1 MAARLPSP
9 PVARAILTSRN
20 GNIGEQVG
28 GTAGLRLLGFTR
40 REFGTC
46 IGHYVCVLW
55 CGQMRCCCLYGLQTG
70 VIAIRVRAAAH
81 WLPHATGQIQ
91 YGTYCEQVPVYWP
104 SLVVSHSLVRL
115 KSWRR
120 TDTKLV

>member
-1 MAARLPSP
+1 MAARLPSL
-9 PVARAILTSRN
+9 PVARAILASRN

-28 GTAGLRLLGFTR
+28 ATAGLRLLGFTR
-40 REFGTC
+40 REFGTG
-46 IGHYVCVLW
+46 IGHYVCVLL

-91 YGTYCEQVPVYWP
+91 YGTNCKQVPMYWP

-115 KSWRR
+115 KSWRQ
-120 TDTKLV
+120 TDITLV

>member
-1 MAARLPSP
+1 MAALLPSP
-9 PVARAILTSRN
+9 PVARAILASRN
-20 GNIGEQVG
+20 GNISEQVG
-28 GTAGLRLLGFTR
+28 ATAGLRLLGFTG
-40 REFGTC
+40 REFGPG
-46 IGHYVCVLW
+46 IGQYGRVLW
-55 CGQMRCCCLYGLQTG
+55 RGQMRCCCLYGLQTG

-91 YGTYCEQVPVYWP
+91 YGTYCEQVPMYWP

>member
-9 PVARAILTSRN
+9 PVARAILASRN
-20 GNIGEQVG
+20 SNIAEQVG
-28 GTAGLRLLGFTR
+28 ASTGLRLLGFTG
-40 REFGTC
+40 REVGTG

-70 VIAIRVRAAAH
+70 VIAVRVRAAAH

-91 YGTYCEQVPVYWP
+91 YGTYCEQVPMCWP
-104 SLVVSHSLVRL
+104 SLAVSRSLVRL

-120 TDTKLV
+120 TDTTLV